1 MCRKLAAEG
10 CLDVALGDPVNQA
23 AEAFLAGVDP
33 LADKRFDGLVDHRL
47 FGGNGSFRSTFALGL
62 ALHVVL

>member
-1 MCRKLAAEG
+1 MAALVL
-10 CLDVALGDPVNQA
+10 CAV
-23 AEAFLAGVDP
+23 LAGVDP

-47 FGGNGSFRSTFALGL
+47 FEGNGSFRSTFALGL